1 MQSVTLDDRIKSIP
15 GRLSSVLESIE
26 AVATD
31 NDRDPLSVRVVAVTK
46 SFPVEIVQASLE
58 AGLTDI
64 GENRIQ
70 EAAGKIEQLGRDRA
84 IWHLVGHLQTNKA
97 KHAVRN
103 FDIIESVDSFRVAEA
118 LNQRALVENVLIQVL
133 IQVNTSGEES
143 KFGVSAGE
151 LKPLLE
157 KTSTLESIEV
167 QGLMTIAP
175 FDNRE
180 TVVRPA
186 FVGLRKLL
194 EEAGSWNIPRV
205 EMKHLSMG
213 MSNDYKWA
221 VAEGATMIR
230 LGSVLFGPRK

>member
-1 MQSVTLDDRIKSIP
+1 MFLEDRIKSIP
-15 GRLSSVLESIE
+15 GRLNSVLEHIE
-26 AVATD
+26 VVATD
-31 NDRDPLSVRVVAVTK
+31 NGRDPSSVRLVAVTK
-46 SFPVEIVQASLE
+46 SFPVEIVRASLE

-64 GENRIQ
+64 GENRVQ
-70 EAAGKIEQLGRDRA
+70 EATGKIEELGRECA
-84 IWHLVGHLQTNKA
+84 VWHLVGHLQTNKA
-97 KHAVRN
+97 KHAVRY
-103 FDIIESVDSFRVAEA
+103 FDIVESVDSFRIAEA
-118 LNQRALVENVLIQVL
+118 LNQRAQVENLLMQVL

-157 KTSTLESIEV
+157 KVSTLDNIEV

-175 FDNRE
+175 FDTRDA
-180 TVVRPA
+180 VVRPA

-194 EEAGSWNIPRV
+194 EKAGSWNIPRV